1 MAGQRGA
8 PERSDGAL
16 AGAVSLSGSDRRE
29 AQLGFAETDAVDD
42 EVADAEPEGVAVG
55 VGDGEGEGEA
65 EGVGEGEAVSH
76 AVGEG
81 AVVADAVAVA
91 DADEDEDG
99 VGVAQ
104 IGWRTALRAAATW
117 L

>member
-1 MAGQRGA
+1 VRRGA

-29 AQLGFAETDAVDD
+29 AQLGFAVADAVDD
-42 EVADAEPEGVAVG
+42 EVGVGVG
-55 VGDGEGEGEA
+55 VGDGEA
-65 EGVGEGEAVSH
+65 EGVGEGEAVWH

-91 DADEDEDG
+91 DADEDG

-104 IGWRTALRAAATW
+104 IGWRTALMAAATW

>member
-1 MAGQRGA
+1 VRRGA

-16 AGAVSLSGSDRRE
+16 AGAVSLSEWDRRE
-29 AQLGFAETDAVDD
+29 AQLGFAVADAVDD

-55 VGDGEGEGEA
+55 VGEGEGEAEA
-65 EGVGEGEAVSH
+65 EGVGEGEAVWH

-104 IGWRTALRAAATW
+104 IGWRTALMAAATW